1 LKVIAQL
8 IKRNTASDSETSL
21 KILYLSTEN
30 NAGTLEIWQRAHREL
45 GNEARYVT
53 LFPNESQFPEDI
65 ALDLPFTPNA
75 KWLQWIKRIAYRTH
89 GPSGMYEEPEGNPP
103 FWAPQNIFE
112 KWFFQLRDAIWSPFL
127 RKALGKHRLTD
138 FDIYHLEGGIGFF
151 RDARVIQ
158 GLHNVGKHVVCSYH
172 GTDFRLR
179 GVIPQVD
186 EVADVN
192 ITSELDLLEKHPEL
206 EYVFLPFETT
216 KFEGKTELNH
226 PIRLCHA
233 TRNRYFKGSS
243 RIIEVCERIVSER
256 DDAEFVL
263 IENRPHD
270 ETIRMKAS
278 SDVYIDQISNT
289 GGWGYGMNSV
299 ESLSMGL
306 CCCTNLI
313 AEYEEF
319 LPDHPFVNVSD
330 DTLYEDL
337 NNLLKQPENILER
350 AQYGKRWVEQY
361 HDINNVI
368 KSVYRI
374 YLREGWIDALPWEE
388 AP

>member
-1 LKVIAQL
+1 M
-8 IKRNTASDSETSL
+8 
-21 KILYLSTEN
+21 KILYLTTEN
-30 NAGTLEIWQRAHREL
+30 NAGTLEIWQRAHRDL

-65 ALDLPFTPNA
+65 HLDLPLTPNA
-75 KWLQWIKRIAYRTH
+75 KWLQWIKKFAYKAH
-89 GPSGMYEEPEGNPP
+89 GPAGMYEEPDGYPP
-103 FWAPQNIFE
+103 YWEPQNFAE
-112 KWFFQLRDAIWSPFL
+112 KWFFTIRDAIWSPIIRSAL
-127 RKALGKHRLTD
+127 REYDLWD

-158 GLHNVGKHVVCSYH
+158 DLSAAGKHIVCSYH
-172 GTDFRLR
+172 GTDLRLR
-179 GVIPQVD
+179 GVIPAID
-186 EVADVN
+186 AVADVN
-192 ITSELDLLEKHPEL
+192 ITSELDLLEKHPNI

-216 KFEGKTELNH
+216 EYEANYDLH
-226 PIRLCHA
+226 SPIRMCHA

-243 RIIEVCERIVSER
+243 RIIQVCEQIASER

-270 ETIRMKAS
+270 ETLELKAS

-313 AEYEEF
+313 QQYEEF
-319 LPDHPFVNVSD
+319 LPDHPFVNVSNE
-330 DTLYEDL
+330 TLYEDL
-337 NNLLKQPENILER
+337 NQLLDDPEKIRDR
-350 AQYGKRWVEQY
+350 ARYGKRWVEKY
-361 HDINNVI
+361 HDVKNVI
-368 KSVYRI
+368 RSVYMI
-374 YLREGWIDALPWEE
+374 YHREGWIDSLPWGNGR
-388 AP
+388 